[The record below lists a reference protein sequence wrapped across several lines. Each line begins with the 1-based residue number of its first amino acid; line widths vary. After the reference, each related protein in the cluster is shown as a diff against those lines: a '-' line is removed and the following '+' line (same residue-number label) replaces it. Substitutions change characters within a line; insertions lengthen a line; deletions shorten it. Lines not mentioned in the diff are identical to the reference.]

1 MTSIANQIDFVQQ
14 YTFCLFRICTLI
26 IVGFFSL
33 DGFEDGDESELRI
46 VLIGKTGSGKSATGN
61 TILGKKVFLSELS
74 MSSITRECEHKSA
87 IRFGKKICIVDTPGL
102 FDTELTNEK
111 IQQEIAKC
119 IALTAPGPHAFILIL
134 NILRL
139 TQEETQTVKHF
150 VNFFGGDIFKHCIIL
165 FTRKDELDYNKKT
178 IQLCIEKAPPHLQSF
193 IKDCGGRV
201 VAFDNKLKLEADEQV
216 KELLSFIKNIVEK
229 NKNKFYT
236 NEMYEKAE
244 QKIQERE
251 AEIRKKA
258 QMERDKELEA
268 MDRKLMA
275 LFLKVVEK
283 QRTNTEEEFQQW
295 REEFSKKQEEELKEK
310 QKIRDREVEKY
321 KKAQMERDKELKSLQ
336 DKLSAE
342 FIKESVKQRT
352 KTAEEFQKWQEEFSK
367 EQEEKLKAEKL
378 LWESETK
385 KHKLALMEREKEIK
399 AKKDNLTAE
408 FLKVKEK
415 HIANIT
421 YELQRREQM
430 KNEEEKRIKLMAE
443 KMIKEYEQQ
452 LAAVRDV
459 VRKEVA
465 EGNTNLG
472 YLWEG
477 FKLMLP
483 GAFSKLF

>member
-1 MTSIANQIDFVQQ
+1 
-14 YTFCLFRICTLI
+14 
-26 IVGFFSL
+26 
-33 DGFEDGDESELRI
+33 
-46 VLIGKTGSGKSATGN
+46 
-61 TILGKKVFLSELS
+61 

-102 FDTELTNEK
+102 FDTKLTNEK

-139 TQEETQTVKHF
+139 TQEETQAVKQF

-201 VAFDNKLKLEADEQV
+201 VAFDNKLKLGADEQV

-244 QKIQERE
+244 QKLQERE

-258 QMERDKELEA
+258 QMKRDKELKAIE
-268 MDRKLMA
+268 RKQA
-275 LFLKVVEK
+275 AEFLKEVEK

-295 REEFSKKQEEELKEK
+295 REELSRKQEEELKEK
-310 QKIRDREVEKY
+310 QKIRDREEEKH
-321 KKAQMERDKELKSLQ
+321 KKALIKLEKELKSLK
-336 DKLSAE
+336 DKLSVE
-342 FIKESVKQRT
+342 FDKESVKQRT
-352 KTAEEFQKWQEEFSK
+352 KTAKEFQKWQEEFSK
-367 EQEEKLKAEKL
+367 EQEEELNAEKL
-378 LWESETK
+378 LRESVAK
-385 KHKLALMEREKEIK
+385 KHKIALMEREKVIK
-399 AKKDNLTAE
+399 AKRDNVTAE
-408 FLKVKEK
+408 FFKEVEK
-415 HIANIT
+415 HKAYTEYALQEWEKQWYNEHKIQF
-421 YELQRREQM
+421 ELKM
-430 KNEEEKRIKLMAE
+430 EETVKR
-443 KMIKEYEQQ
+443 YEQE

-459 VRKEVA
+459 VREEVA
-465 EGNTNLG
+465 DRNTFLN

-477 FKLMLP
+477 LKLVLP
-483 GAFSKLF
+483 GIFSKLF

>member
-1 MTSIANQIDFVQQ
+1 M
-14 YTFCLFRICTLI
+14 I

-74 MSSITRECEHKSA
+74 MSSITRACEHKSA
-87 IRFGKKICIVDTPGL
+87 IRFGKKICIVDTLGL
-102 FDTELTNEK
+102 FDTELTNEN

-139 TQEETQTVKHF
+139 TQEETQAVKHF
-150 VNFFGGDIFKHCIIL
+150 LNLFGGDIFKHCIIL

-193 IKDCGGRV
+193 IKDCGGRL
-201 VAFDNKLKLEADEQV
+201 VAFDNKLKLGADEQV
-216 KELLSFIKNIVEK
+216 KELLSFIKNIVEQ

-244 QKIQERE
+244 QKLQERE

-258 QMERDKELEA
+258 QMERDKELKAKKRILEA
-268 MDRKLMA
+268 AFFKG
-275 LFLKVVEK
+275 VEK
-283 QRTNTEEEFQQW
+283 HRTNSEEEFQQW
-295 REEFSKKQEEELKEK
+295 RKEFSKKQEEELTKK

-342 FIKESVKQRT
+342 FAKESVKQRT
-352 KTAEEFQKWQEEFSK
+352 KTAEEFQKWREEFSK
-367 EQEEKLKAEKL
+367 KQEELKAEKL
-378 LWESETK
+378 LRESEAK
-385 KHKLALMEREKEIK
+385 KHKIALMEQEKEIK
-399 AKKDNLTAE
+399 ATKDKLAAE
-408 FLKVKEK
+408 FLKEAEK
-415 HIANIT
+415 HLANIED
-421 YELQRREQM
+421 ELREMQEEMYNEQEKQLQIIMEELKKKYQRES
-430 KNEEEKRIKLMAE
+430 
-443 KMIKEYEQQ
+443 
-452 LAAVRDV
+452 AAARDV
-459 VRKEVA
+459 VREEVA
-465 EGNTNLG
+465 EGKILLG

-477 FKLMLP
+477 LELVLSGIFW
-483 GAFSKLF
+483 